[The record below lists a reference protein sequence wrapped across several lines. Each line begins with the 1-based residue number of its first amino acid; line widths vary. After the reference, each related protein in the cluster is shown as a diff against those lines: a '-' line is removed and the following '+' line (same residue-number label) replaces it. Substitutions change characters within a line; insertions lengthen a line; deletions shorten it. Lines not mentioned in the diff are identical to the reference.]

1 MSHLRHRYI
10 VPGAFILL
18 LVGCVLGCSSTAPP
32 PEEEAALFEA
42 TQNRLQPDITDISV
56 SRNGAVV
63 AWHVDRRRDDVIRG
77 YNVYVG
83 RQSGLDERSLDDEQ
97 LTETLYNQSTYPGDT
112 DGDIRSESIV
122 LNRLKTGE
130 RYYVHVRTVFP
141 NGRASPPSD
150 ERAFMPR
157 PQGVITLHPRM
168 SGLNEGYSFAN
179 DTTVE
184 LKSLINDVYIFAVRD
199 TAYLAS
205 PSRLSDG
212 LRTTRFVNLGYADE
226 FTAYPEISSADG
238 DDKVALDEGQVLGV
252 RLNDDRIAKLRVVS
266 IDKTA
271 DPLSVTFQYRYQ
283 PVAGE
288 TRF

>member
-1 MSHLRHRYI
+1 M
-10 VPGAFILL
+10 
-18 LVGCVLGCSSTAPP
+18 LGCSSTAPP
-32 PEEEAALFEA
+32 PEGGLALSEA
-42 TQNRLQPDITDISV
+42 TRNRLQPNITDISV
-56 SRNGAVV
+56 SPNGAVV
-63 AWHVDRRRDDVIRG
+63 EWQVDRQRDDVIRG

-83 RQSGLDERSLDDEQ
+83 RQPGLDQLSLDNERLDDA
-97 LTETLYNQSTYPGDT
+97 LHNQSTYPGDT

-122 LNRLKTGE
+122 LQRLETGE

-141 NGRASPPSD
+141 GGQASPPSE
-150 ERAFMPR
+150 ERVFMPR
-157 PQGVITLHPRM
+157 PQGVITLHPRL
-168 SGLNEGYSFAN
+168 SGLNEGYSFTN

-184 LKSLINDVYIFAVRD
+184 LRSLQNDLYIYTIRD
-199 TAYLAS
+199 TAFLAS

-226 FTAYPEISSADG
+226 FTAYPEMSSANG
-238 DDKVALDEGQVLGV
+238 VDKVALDKGQVLGV

-266 IDKTA
+266 IDKEA
-271 DPLSVTFQYRYQ
+271 DPMAVTFQYRYQ